1 MTRWTALG
9 IVLVSAG
16 TLSFEISL
24 TRLFAVAQG
33 YHFGFLAVSVG
44 LLGFGAS
51 GSLLTALPSLGR
63 EPLNRRL
70 SWLSLGFAWGVLAS
84 YLAINYLPFD
94 AYRLAWE
101 PVQWLYLALYYG
113 ALTVPFIFS
122 GLVVGALL
130 ATRPTSASRIYAAN
144 LAGSGLGCLVP
155 LVALPEL
162 TGPGAVLAAAALGAA
177 GTLALTL
184 DVSGVGRDQP
194 SPATHHLPHITP
206 SILALLSGASLLAL
220 GLAHPPLINLR
231 LSPYKSLSQVLRYP
245 DARLLFSAWN
255 AISRVDV
262 VESSAIRSAPGLS
275 FGYQGHLPR
284 QAGLLIDGEDLS
296 PVTDTSDVGALA
308 FLDSLP
314 QAGAYRLASAP
325 RVLVIEPRG
334 GLDVLLALR
343 HGAASVTAVEGNPL
357 VINAARRAGDQAYTD
372 PRVQIVLEDGRSFAR
387 RPGARYDLVVLAL
400 DDSFRPANFGAFS
413 LAENYLLTVESFED
427 LVRRLTDGGFLV
439 VSRWLQLPPSE
450 EVRAAGIA
458 IEALR
463 RLGVAQPGDDIAAYR
478 SFQTMTLLVK
488 RGPLTEAD
496 LAALRAFCAEQRF
509 DLVYLPG
516 MAPGEAN
523 HYNVLS
529 EPLYFD
535 AFQRLLSA
543 NSRQF
548 IAGYPY
554 DIVPPTDD
562 RPFFFHLFRW
572 SQVPLLLRVLGKT
585 WQPFGGGGYL
595 ILVAL
600 LGLVSLA
607 SLVLIVLPLG
617 LKFGHAGRSEA
628 SRSRQTRSFASL
640 RMTEEE
646 TERIQDG
653 SHGIRWRVLAYFG
666 ALGIGYLFVEIPLM
680 QRFIVL
686 LGQPVYAFAVVLCGL
701 LTFSGLGSWL
711 APRLPLRPTLVVLV
725 GLILVYPA
733 GLPLAF
739 QGLLSLPLAARGLG
753 ALALLAPV
761 GLLLG
766 VPFPGGVALFARR
779 APDLIAW
786 AWAVNGCLSVVSSV
800 LAAMVAVTAGFSAV
814 LAGAALAYGLALLA
828 TSGEG

>member
-1 MTRWTALG
+1 MSRWTALG

-51 GSLLTALPSLGR
+51 GSLLTAFPSLGR
-63 EPLNRRL
+63 EPLHRRL
-70 SWLSLGFAWGVLAS
+70 GWLSLGFAWGVFAS
-84 YLAINYLPFD
+84 FLAINYLPFD

-101 PVQWLYLALYYG
+101 PVQWLYLAAYYG

-122 GLVVGALL
+122 GLVVGASL
-130 ATRPTSASRIYAAN
+130 AARPADASRIYAAN

-155 LVALPEL
+155 LVAMPVL
-162 TGPGAVLAAAALGAA
+162 TGPGAVLLAAALGACGTFALA
-177 GTLALTL
+177 GADERSARSTAPLPSHLFLSSLTL
-184 DVSGVGRDQP
+184 LSLVSV
-194 SPATHHLPHITP
+194 
-206 SILALLSGASLLAL
+206 ASLLSLAL
-220 GLAHPPLINLR
+220 IQPPWVALR

-245 DARLLFSAWN
+245 DARLTFSAWN

-275 FGYQGHLPR
+275 FGYRGRLPR

-296 PVTDTSDVGALA
+296 PISDAGDADALA

-314 QAGAYRLASAP
+314 QAGAYWLVSAP

-343 HGAASVTAVEGNPL
+343 NGAASVTAVEGNPL
-357 VINAARRAGDQAYTD
+357 VIEATRQAENRTLRAEPQGEAYAD
-372 PRVQIVLEDGRSFAR
+372 PRVSVVVEDSRSFAR
-387 RPGARYDLVVLAL
+387 RPGERYDLVVLAL
-400 DDSFRPANFGAFS
+400 SDSFRPANFGAFS
-413 LAENYLLTVESFED
+413 LAENTLLTVESFED
-427 LVRRLTDGGFLV
+427 LYRRLADGGFLV

-450 EVRAAGIA
+450 ETRAAAIA
-458 IEALR
+458 VEALH
-463 RLGVAQPGDDIAAYR
+463 RLGVAQPGDQLAAYR

-488 RGPLTEAD
+488 RGPLTAAEI
-496 LAALRAFCAEQRF
+496 AALRAFCAEQRF

-516 MAPGEAN
+516 LAPGEAN
-523 HYNVLS
+523 RYIVLP

-535 AFQRLLSA
+535 AFQQLLGAGSG
-543 NSRQF
+543 RF

-554 DIVPPTDD
+554 DIAPPTDD

-607 SLVLIVLPLG
+607 SLVLIVLPLW
-617 LKFGHAGRSEA
+617 LKGA
-628 SRSRQTRSFASL
+628 
-640 RMTEEE
+640 
-646 TERIQDG
+646 
-653 SHGIRWRVLAYFG
+653 GIRKSGNRGIGGVIRWQALGYFG

-686 LGQPVYAFAVVLCGL
+686 LGQPVYAFAGVLFAL

-711 APRLPLRPTLVVLV
+711 APRLPLRPTLVALV

-733 GLPLAF
+733 GLPVAF
-739 QGLLSLPLAARGLG
+739 DWLLSLPLAVRGLG

-766 VPFPGGVALFARR
+766 VPFPGGVVLFARR
-779 APDLIAW
+779 APELIAW

-800 LAAMVAVTAGFSAV
+800 LAAMVAVTAGFSTV
-814 LAGAALAYGLALLA
+814 LTGAALAYGLALVV
-828 TSGEG
+828 TGNF